1 MSDTP
6 TPRNGSRQSPP
17 CVMTIFGATG
27 DLTRRK
33 LIPAIYDLAC
43 QKLLPDEFAIV
54 GYGRRPQDEAKFR
67 AGLGEGAKEFAR
79 LDWNEET
86 WNWLSQRIFYQPG
99 GYGDHDSHEQLET
112 RLGEIAETF
121 KIGNNRLY
129 YLSIPP
135 EEFAPVIENIGAI
148 RREHRQKTGDK
159 AAWRRIIV
167 EKPFGQDLDSAR
179 KLNALLARYFDESEV
194 FRIDHYLGKETV
206 QNILTLRFG
215 NIIWEPV
222 WNNHYI
228 DHVQIVVSEK
238 VDVGQRAG
246 YYESS
251 GALRDMVVNHMF
263 QVMSLVCMEPPTSL
277 AADDVRDEKLKVLRA
292 VETMTPTEILE
303 NSIRGQYTGYREAE
317 GVDPQSNTE
326 TYVALKLEIDNWR
339 WAGVPIYLRHGKAL
353 EERVSEVVI
362 RWKDV
367 PSVLFN
373 EEPQNKLKSNM
384 LTMRIQPHDGFALR
398 INAKVPGGNEVRDV
412 RMNFDYAQTFGAEPP
427 EAYERLLHD
436 ALIGDSTLFTRRDES
451 EAAWGIVDP
460 ILEAWKEAGAPDF
473 YDKGSWG
480 PEEADDFLAR
490 DGRRWHKPPVDTVKG
505 K

>member
-1 MSDTP
+1 
-6 TPRNGSRQSPP
+6 
-17 CVMTIFGATG
+17 MTIFGATG

-33 LIPAIYDLAC
+33 LIPAIYDLAK
-43 QKLLPDEFAIV
+43 QNLLPDEFAIV
-54 GYGRRPQDEAKFR
+54 GYGRRPQDETKFR
-67 AGLGEGAKEFAR
+67 KGLGEGAKEFAR
-79 LDWNEET
+79 LEWDDKVWE
-86 WNWLSQRIFYQPG
+86 WLSQRIFYQPG
-99 GYGDHDSHEQLET
+99 GYGEAQAHQALEE
-112 RLGEIAETF
+112 RLGEISQQF
-121 KIGNNRLY
+121 GIGNNRLY

-135 EEFAPVIENIGAI
+135 EEFAPVIENLGAI
-148 RREHRQKTGDK
+148 KQKHPDK
-159 AAWRRIIV
+159 KSWRRIIV
-167 EKPFGQDLDSAR
+167 EKPFGQDLHSAR
-179 KLNALLARYFDESEV
+179 ELNAMLARYFSEPEV

-277 AADDVRDEKLKVLRA
+277 AADDIRDEKLKVLRA
-292 VETMTPTEILE
+292 VEKMTPQQILA
-303 NSIRGQYTGYREAE
+303 NSVRGQYQGYRQAE
-317 GVDPQSNTE
+317 GVAPDSNTE
-326 TYVALKLEIDNWR
+326 TYVALKLELDNWR

-373 EEPQNKLKSNM
+373 DQPDDKLKSNM

-398 INAKVPGGNEVRDV
+398 INAKVPGGNEIRDV
-412 RMNFDYAQTFGAEPP
+412 RMNFDYAETFGSEPP

-460 ILEAWKEAGAPDF
+460 ILETWKDAPPPHQ
-473 YDKGSWG
+473 YQHGSWG
-480 PEEADDFLAR
+480 PKEGDEFLAR
-490 DGRRWHKPPVDTVKG
+490 DGRRWHKPPVDIVKG
-505 K
+505 E